1 MQMQDVLPGD
11 SRAAEP
17 RAVCVICDLQHAAS
31 YVSRTGLKKV
41 FDVVAI
47 DRNPPI
53 PAEVEGDRPGCPKL
67 AESNGA
73 QGRWPGSSDTRV
85 QSVEPS
91 ISKPALRSL

>member
-1 MQMQDVLPGD
+1 MQMQDVLPGY
-11 SRAAEP
+11 SRAAKA

-53 PAEVEGDRPGCPKL
+53 PPEVEADRPGCPKL
-67 AESNGA
+67 AETNAA
-73 QGRWPGSSDTRV
+73 QKRRPRSPNARV
-85 QSVEPS
+85 QAGEPS

>member
-11 SRAAEP
+11 SRAAKP
-17 RAVCVICDLQHAAS
+17 SAVCVICDLQHAAS

-53 PAEVEGDRPGCPKL
+53 PPEVEADRPGCPEL

-73 QGRWPGSSDTRV
+73 QGTRPSSSDARV
-85 QSVEPS
+85 QSMEPS
-91 ISKPALRSL
+91 LSKPALRLL